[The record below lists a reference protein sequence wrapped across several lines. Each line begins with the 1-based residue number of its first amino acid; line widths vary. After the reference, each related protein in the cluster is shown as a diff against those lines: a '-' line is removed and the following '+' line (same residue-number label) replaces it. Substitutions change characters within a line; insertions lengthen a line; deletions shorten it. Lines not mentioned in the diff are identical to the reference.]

1 MCERDRASSVA
12 PMTVPRRAA
21 TALATLA
28 ACALTATGAFAAGAV
43 EALKILTEVLFEHAG
58 RIVAIGAEEG
68 NGVEY
73 AQPLFTLES
82 ID

>member
-1 MCERDRASSVA
+1 MAAGTLEVLSPAVGIFRA
-12 PMTVPRRAA
+12 PNP
-21 TALATLA
+21 ALAV
-28 ACALTATGAFAAGAV
+28 GDVVKVGQKAGAV

-68 NGVEY
+68 QGVEY
-73 AQPLFTLES
+73 AQPLFTLEA